1 MQCEK
6 VNMDNYRFYLPTRIW
21 SFESS
26 KQDLTGEVLY
36 FPGPS
41 ISPRDRDLDGCTSCD
56 GDSDDDATF
65 SFHTYLVFGLDF
77 GVVDS
82 LFSTCPSSFFWS

>member
-1 MQCEK
+1 MQCNK

-36 FPGPS
+36 FSGAPFA
-41 ISPRDRDLDGCTSCD
+41 PRDGDPGGCTCFSCH
-56 GDSDDDATF
+56 SNLEHC
-65 SFHTYLVFGLDF
+65 SGL
-77 GVVDS
+77 G
-82 LFSTCPSSFFWS
+82 LKMNHSSFPLICVGGP